1 METTKYKAWDHK
13 VTTMRERERER
24 ERGRNGARRNWEV
37 LHLYR
42 RENKGVAVKRFGEL
56 VLGLR

>member
-1 METTKYKAWDHK
+1 
-13 VTTMRERERER
+13 MRERERER

-56 VLGLR
+56 VLLELVLGLR